1 MVSGN
6 SQEVCGRER
15 VMADEK
21 PKRVFLAIELPE
33 DVKNRIIL
41 IQDELKILLKGIRWT
56 RPEGIHLTLKF
67 FGNIYEKE
75 IIHISEVIAENTKNA
90 ETISL
95 NGGEIGA
102 FPNPGRPR
110 VLWLGL
116 NGDIERLSILQE
128 AIDIDLEVYGYK
140 RERRKFSP
148 HLTLGRVKS
157 SGERIM
163 NLSQV
168 IKRGE
173 DYRAGQFNSR
183 GLTLFQSELKP
194 GGAIYTKLA
203 YFRFGG

>member
-1 MVSGN
+1 MTG
-6 SQEVCGRER
+6 
-15 VMADEK
+15 EK

-33 DVKNRIIL
+33 DVKNQIIAV
-41 IQDELKILLKGIRWT
+41 QDKLKILLKGIRWT

-67 FGNIYEKE
+67 FGDIYEKE
-75 IIHISEVIAENTKNA
+75 IVPISEIITENTKSA

-95 NGGEIGA
+95 NGGEIGV
-102 FPNPGRPR
+102 FPNLGRPR

-140 RERRKFSP
+140 KERRKFSP

-157 SGERIM
+157 FRGGIM

-168 IKRGE
+168 IKRGG
-173 DYRAGQFNSR
+173 DYRAGQFSSK
-183 GLTLFQSELKP
+183 GLTLFQSDLKP
-194 GGAIYTKLA
+194 GGAVYTKLA
-203 YFRFGG
+203 YFPFGG

>member
-1 MVSGN
+1 MT
-6 SQEVCGRER
+6 
-15 VMADEK
+15 DEK

-33 DVKNRIIL
+33 DVKNQIISV
-41 IQDELKILLKGIRWT
+41 QDKLKILLKGIRWA

-75 IIHISEVIAENTKNA
+75 IVPISEIITGKTKSA

-95 NGGEIGA
+95 NVGGIGV
-102 FPNPGRPR
+102 FPKLGRPR

-116 NGDIERLSILQE
+116 NGDIGRLSILQE
-128 AIDIDLEVYGYK
+128 AIDIDLEAFGYK

-157 SGERIM
+157 FRGGIM
-163 NLSQV
+163 NLSEV

-173 DYRAGQFNSR
+173 DYRAGQFNSK
-183 GLTLFQSELKP
+183 GLTLFQSDLKP
-194 GGAIYTKLA
+194 GGAVYTKLA
-203 YFRFGG
+203 YFPFGR